1 MLRAYGQ
8 GQHLVHYQGWEG
20 FVPDS
25 LMDYLPMGVM
35 LVTSDGT
42 LQKANHAAS
51 RLLARGDAFRVNE
64 GKLRLVDA
72 NFDEHFS
79 TFRRGSGPERILMR
93 LLRRTARREPHL
105 VLAQQVSDG
114 EAVLLLVLDG
124 EDRGRLTEK
133 MLISSLGL
141 TRAEARVALG
151 AISGHAVPRIAKAL
165 KLSPHTVRAH
175 LKHVFRKLNI
185 NSQKELLMMTMKMS
199 LLTCAP
205 RNPPPSV
212 AG

>member
-1 MLRAYGQ
+1 
-8 GQHLVHYQGWEG
+8 
-20 FVPDS
+20 
-25 LMDYLPMGVM
+25 MGVM
-35 LVTSDGT
+35 LVTPDGT
-42 LQKANHAAS
+42 LQQANHAAN
-51 RLLARGDAFRVNE
+51 RLLARGDAFRVAE

-72 NFDEHFS
+72 NFEEHFS
-79 TFRRGSGPERILMR
+79 AFRQGSGPERMLMR
-93 LLRRTARREPHL
+93 LLRRTAKREPHL
-105 VLAQQVSDG
+105 VLAQQVEDG

-151 AISGHAVPRIAKAL
+151 AISGHAVPGIAKAP
-165 KLSPHTVRAH
+165 KLSPHTFRAH

-185 NSQKELLMMTMKMS
+185 NSQKELLMMTMKMA

-205 RNPPPSV
+205 RKPTRASARNGS
-212 AG
+212 G

>member
-1 MLRAYGQ
+1 
-8 GQHLVHYQGWEG
+8 
-20 FVPDS
+20 
-25 LMDYLPMGVM
+25 MGVM
-35 LVTSDGT
+35 LVTPDGT
-42 LQKANHAAS
+42 LQQANHAAN

-72 NFDEHFS
+72 SFEEHFRA
-79 TFRRGSGPERILMR
+79 FRQGSGPERMLMR
-93 LLRRTARREPHL
+93 LLRRTAKREPHL
-105 VLAQQVSDG
+105 VLAQQVEDG

-151 AISGHAVPRIAKAL
+151 AISGHAVPGIAKAL

-185 NSQKELLMMTMKMS
+185 NSQKELLMMTMKMA

-205 RNPPPSV
+205 RKPTRASARNGS
-212 AG
+212 G